1 MKTIHLRFQHKIV
14 FWFEYFSRLQLYS
27 ILSSCFVVRDK
38 FHLGESLECGFCR
51 LAWEKPP
58 SVFRDMASHFNKDQC
73 LDVSASQDYCSFYNL
88 PCMNEHNTAILY
100 QLLLLSLLGSAFITI
115 LFLCF
120 QNRKWIAMSPMLKT
134 WSASNHWEDG
144 RNKLLKCSMTITI
157 NQGKKTQ
164 PPES

>member
-1 MKTIHLRFQHKIV
+1 MKTIHLRLEHKIV

-38 FHLGESLECGFCR
+38 FHLGESLERGFCR

-58 SVFRDMASHFNKDQC
+58 SVSRDMASHFNKDQC
-73 LDVSASQDYCSFYNL
+73 LDMSTSQDYCSFYNL
-88 PCMNEHNTAILY
+88 PSMNEHNTAILY

-120 QNRKWIAMSPMLKT
+120 QNRKRIAMSPMLKI